1 VLTDSG
7 EEVTAQRL
15 SGRNI
20 WKERLEFYHSAQPR
34 TEEEENIMVKRA
46 LEESK
51 KLEEERQR
59 RILDETTNHIHALYA
74 LQLFVY
80 FLIFRQQHSNS

>member
-1 VLTDSG
+1 MLTDSG

-34 TEEEENIMVKRA
+34 TEEEENMMVKRA